1 MRVMRVAA
9 LVLAAGAAERM
20 GRVKALLPLGDRSL
34 LARSIALV
42 REGGC
47 DPVIVVEGAHPLDVE
62 PALHEPGVVRVHNR
76 DWSLGPLSSLQ
87 VGLRAA
93 LERPQVHD
101 ELDGVL
107 VQHVERPRVA
117 PATVAALLAGLAREP
132 DAIWQP
138 QFEGR
143 SGHPMLW
150 PRSCFAELLA
160 LDPTRASARTLARAP
175 EQAARRRKLACSDPG
190 VLDNIDTPDDYRR
203 LCEVWSAGD

>member
-1 MRVMRVAA
+1 MPMRVAA

-20 GRVKALLPLGDRSL
+20 GRPKALLPLGELSL

-62 PALHEPGVVRVHNR
+62 PALREQGVIRALNP
-76 DWSLGPLSSLQ
+76 DWPLGPLSSLQ

-93 LERPQVHD
+93 LEGG
-101 ELDGVL
+101 ELDGLL
-107 VQHVERPRVA
+107 VHHVERPRVA
-117 PATVAALLAGLAREP
+117 AATVAALIAALAREP

-150 PRSCFAELLA
+150 PRACFGDLFA
-160 LDPTRASARTLARAP
+160 LDPTRASARTLVRDP
-175 EQAARRRKLACSDPG
+175 RNAARRRKLACSDEG
-190 VLDNIDTPDDYRR
+190 VLDNIDTPDDYAR
-203 LCEVWSAGD
+203 LLASYRPGP

>member
-1 MRVMRVAA
+1 MALRVAA

-20 GRVKALLPLGDRSL
+20 GRVKALLPLGDRTL

-47 DPVIVVEGAHPLDVE
+47 DPIIVVEGAHPLDAE
-62 PALHEPGVVRVHNR
+62 PALLEPGVVRAFNP
-76 DWSLGPLSSLQ
+76 DWPRGPLSSLQ
-87 VGLRAA
+87 VGLRVARS
-93 LERPQVHD
+93 LTSE
-101 ELDGVL
+101 ESLDGLL

-117 PATVAALLAGLAREP
+117 AATIASLLAGLEREP

-150 PRSCFAELLA
+150 PRSCFDDLLA
-160 LDPTRASARTLARAP
+160 LDPTHASARTLVRSPQYAT
-175 EQAARRRKLACSDPG
+175 RRRLLACSDPG
-190 VLDNIDTPDDYRR
+190 VLDNIDTPDDYER
-203 LCEVWSAGD
+203 LRASYRPGR

>member
-1 MRVMRVAA
+1 MRVAA

-42 REGGC
+42 RAGGC
-47 DPVIVVEGAHPLDVE
+47 APVIVVEGAHPLDVE
-62 PALHEPGVVRVHNR
+62 PALCEPGVIRAHNP

-93 LERPQVHD
+93 LAHG

-107 VQHVERPRVA
+107 VHHVERPRVA

-138 QFEGR
+138 QFENR

-150 PRSCFAELLA
+150 PRSCFTELLA
-160 LDPTRASARTLARAP
+160 LDPTQASARTLARAP
-175 EQAARRRKLACSDPG
+175 EQAARRRKLPCSDPG
-190 VLDNIDTPDDYRR
+190 VLDNIDTSDDYRR
-203 LCEVWSAGD
+203 LCELWSADD